1 MKKLLAVILIL
12 SLLLPVSAFAD
23 ADVPAWLM
31 EGSWNHFQSTADGM
45 LLTSLYL
52 DDDGTAY
59 FVTQLF
65 NAEGP
70 GLGRA
75 FRGTWE
81 KTGVDTLHVVTG
93 NNSSLDLTYCT
104 YNMMFDYA
112 MQDYYFRAELGDDD
126 KIK

>member
-1 MKKLLAVILIL
+1 MKKLIALILITA
-12 SLLLPVSAFAD
+12 LLLPFSAFAD
-23 ADVPAWLM
+23 TDIPAWMM
-31 EGSWNHFQSTADGM
+31 EGSWNHFESTAYGM
-45 LLTSLYL
+45 LLTSIYL
-52 DDDGTAY
+52 DEDGTAY

-81 KTGVDTLHVVTG
+81 KTGVDTVHVVTG
-93 NNSSLDLTYCT
+93 KNSSLDLTYCT
-104 YNMMFDYA
+104 YNMMFDY
-112 MQDYYFRAELGDDD
+112 DLRNYYFRAELGDED